1 MTVLHR
7 SDQHLRRMASL
18 SGEIHMGTHDLSSR
32 WHESQLN
39 PVDDEIAKLASI
51 CNTRIL
57 DPGIVE
63 RVVAGDASV
72 CGRKN
77 EKAFQKLRKLVGL
90 HYTLTNDSVAALGPE
105 ASGKIL
111 DQIRERLAKRF
122 ELGGDRS

>member
-1 MTVLHR
+1 
-7 SDQHLRRMASL
+7 MAWL
-18 SGEIHMGTHDLSSR
+18 SEEIHVGTHDLSSR

-39 PVDDEIAKLASI
+39 PVDDEIARLASI
-51 CNTRIL
+51 CDIRIL
-57 DPGIVE
+57 DPGVVE

-72 CGRKN
+72 CGRTN
-77 EKAFQKLRKLVGL
+77 AKAFQKLRKLVGL